1 MLNLTPEEQV
11 IEGSTIMNR
20 LLGRSTRETIMEPGT
35 VTGRVVVRSLA
46 GNRALLASITK
57 GDKS

>member
-20 LLGRSTRETIMEPGT
+20 
-35 VTGRVVVRSLA
+35 
-46 GNRALLASITK
+46 ALLASITK